1 MNLQLM
7 KLRKNA
13 GFKNRDDFAAEI
25 GVNPRTYKTWEAG
38 ERRFSFEQACMIA
51 DALKCSLDE
60 LAGRDEYVGTF
71 SDERQ
76 VALNSAYSSLSDE
89 GKDAALGSVR
99 GIKAAEGARAEA
111 EGAQA
116 AGSA

>member
-1 MNLQLM
+1 MELQLM
-7 KLRKNA
+7 QLRKKA
-13 GFKNRDDFAAEI
+13 GYRSRSAFADVLGISERKLKA
-25 GVNPRTYKTWEAG
+25 WEVR
-38 ERRFSFEQACMIA
+38 ETRITFEDACMIA
-51 DALKCSLDE
+51 DALECSLDE

-71 SDERQ
+71 SDGRQ
-76 VALNSAYSSLSDE
+76 MALNSVYSALSDE

-99 GIKAAEGARAEA
+99 GIKAAEGARAET